1 MQPEPQHHVA
11 LPEAEPVAQ
20 RHCGRC
26 QRGFEADPDLFF
38 QTDWALCPACTAVLM
53 PRRQAAPAASPLP

>member
-1 MQPEPQHHVA
+1 MGPEPQLPVA
-11 LPEAEPVAQ
+11 FPDAEPVAQ

-38 QTDWALCPACTAVLM
+38 QTDWALCPDCSAILM
-53 PRRQAAPAASPLP
+53 PRRLAAPGPSPVP